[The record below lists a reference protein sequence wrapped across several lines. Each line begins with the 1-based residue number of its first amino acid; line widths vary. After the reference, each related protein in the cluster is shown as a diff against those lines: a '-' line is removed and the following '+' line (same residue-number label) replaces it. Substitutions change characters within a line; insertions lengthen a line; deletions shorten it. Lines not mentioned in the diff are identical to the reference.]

1 MKNEMKWKTKNIT
14 LSEQF
19 QNITL
24 SEQFQN
30 ITLSEQFKNIT
41 PSEQFKNSTKKS
53 CKFKAKSIPQIHKYI
68 IVHFLCLV
76 QALQ

>member
-1 MKNEMKWKTKNIT
+1 MKWNEKTKNIT

-19 QNITL
+19 QNLTD
-24 SEQFQN
+24 
-30 ITLSEQFKNIT
+30 
-41 PSEQFKNSTKKS
+41 KS

-68 IVHFLCLV
+68 IAHFLGLV